1 MKYLDQIKTIVL
13 NYDKIQQSLNLLEE
27 QAHILNLSKNAIE
40 LQLAEVKESER
51 LLIDKIKSETGEV
64 PDFYKILQE
73 LQKRKYSVVDLEGL
87 AHHKGSAYGAI
98 GQPVQPS
105 QEMFENILAHS
116 LLEQNKNNSYP
127 W

>member
-73 LQKRKYSVVDLEGL
+73 LQKV
-87 AHHKGSAYGAI
+87 
-98 GQPVQPS
+98 
-105 QEMFENILAHS
+105 
-116 LLEQNKNNSYP
+116 
-127 W
+127 

>member
-1 MKYLDQIKTIVL
+1 MKYLDQIKKIVL
-13 NYDKIQQSLNLLEE
+13 NYNKIQQSLNLLEE

-73 LQKRKYSVVDLEGL
+73 LQ
-87 AHHKGSAYGAI
+87 
-98 GQPVQPS
+98 
-105 QEMFENILAHS
+105 
-116 LLEQNKNNSYP
+116 NS
-127 W
+127 

>member
-1 MKYLDQIKTIVL
+1 MKYIDQIKKIVL
-13 NYDKIQQSLNLLEE
+13 NYNKIQQSLNLLEE

-73 LQKRKYSVVDLEGL
+73 LQ
-87 AHHKGSAYGAI
+87 
-98 GQPVQPS
+98 
-105 QEMFENILAHS
+105 
-116 LLEQNKNNSYP
+116 NS
-127 W
+127 

>member
-73 LQKRKYSVVDLEGL
+73 LQK
-87 AHHKGSAYGAI
+87 AWF
-98 GQPVQPS
+98 Q
-105 QEMFENILAHS
+105 IL
-116 LLEQNKNNSYP
+116 
-127 W
+127 

>member
-1 MKYLDQIKTIVL
+1 MKYLDQIKKIVL

-27 QAHILNLSKNAIE
+27 QARILNLSKNSIE

-73 LQKRKYSVVDLEGL
+73 LQ
-87 AHHKGSAYGAI
+87 
-98 GQPVQPS
+98 
-105 QEMFENILAHS
+105 
-116 LLEQNKNNSYP
+116 NS
-127 W
+127 

>member
-1 MKYLDQIKTIVL
+1 MKYLDQIKKIVL

-51 LLIDKIKSETGEV
+51 LLIDKIKFETGEV

-73 LQKRKYSVVDLEGL
+73 LQK
-87 AHHKGSAYGAI
+87 A
-98 GQPVQPS
+98 
-105 QEMFENILAHS
+105 
-116 LLEQNKNNSYP
+116 
-127 W
+127 

>member
-1 MKYLDQIKTIVL
+1 MKHQKIKTIVL

-73 LQKRKYSVVDLEGL
+73 LQK
-87 AHHKGSAYGAI
+87 A
-98 GQPVQPS
+98 
-105 QEMFENILAHS
+105 
-116 LLEQNKNNSYP
+116 
-127 W
+127 

>member
-1 MKYLDQIKTIVL
+1 MKYLDQIKKIVL

-27 QAHILNLSKNAIE
+27 QARILNLSKNSIE

-73 LQKRKYSVVDLEGL
+73 LQK
-87 AHHKGSAYGAI
+87 A
-98 GQPVQPS
+98 
-105 QEMFENILAHS
+105 
-116 LLEQNKNNSYP
+116 
-127 W
+127 

>member
-1 MKYLDQIKTIVL
+1 MKYLDQIKKIVL

-73 LQKRKYSVVDLEGL
+73 LQ
-87 AHHKGSAYGAI
+87 
-98 GQPVQPS
+98 
-105 QEMFENILAHS
+105 
-116 LLEQNKNNSYP
+116 NS
-127 W
+127 

>member
-1 MKYLDQIKTIVL
+1 MKYLDQIKKIVL

-73 LQKRKYSVVDLEGL
+73 LQTS
-87 AHHKGSAYGAI
+87 
-98 GQPVQPS
+98 
-105 QEMFENILAHS
+105 
-116 LLEQNKNNSYP
+116 
-127 W
+127 

>member
-1 MKYLDQIKTIVL
+1 MKYLDQIKKIVL

-73 LQKRKYSVVDLEGL
+73 LQKV
-87 AHHKGSAYGAI
+87 
-98 GQPVQPS
+98 
-105 QEMFENILAHS
+105 
-116 LLEQNKNNSYP
+116 
-127 W
+127 

>member
-1 MKYLDQIKTIVL
+1 MKYLDQIKKIVL

-27 QAHILNLSKNAIE
+27 QAHILNLSKNEIE

-73 LQKRKYSVVDLEGL
+73 LQ
-87 AHHKGSAYGAI
+87 
-98 GQPVQPS
+98 
-105 QEMFENILAHS
+105 
-116 LLEQNKNNSYP
+116 NS
-127 W
+127 

>member
-1 MKYLDQIKTIVL
+1 MKYLDQIKKIVL
-13 NYDKIQQSLNLLEE
+13 NYNKIQQSLNLLEE

-73 LQKRKYSVVDLEGL
+73 LQKV
-87 AHHKGSAYGAI
+87 
-98 GQPVQPS
+98 
-105 QEMFENILAHS
+105 
-116 LLEQNKNNSYP
+116 
-127 W
+127 

>member
-73 LQKRKYSVVDLEGL
+73 LQ
-87 AHHKGSAYGAI
+87 
-98 GQPVQPS
+98 
-105 QEMFENILAHS
+105 
-116 LLEQNKNNSYP
+116 NS
-127 W
+127 

>member
-1 MKYLDQIKTIVL
+1 MKYIDQIKKIVL
-13 NYDKIQQSLNLLEE
+13 NYNKIQQSLNLLEE

-73 LQKRKYSVVDLEGL
+73 LQK
-87 AHHKGSAYGAI
+87 A
-98 GQPVQPS
+98 
-105 QEMFENILAHS
+105 
-116 LLEQNKNNSYP
+116 
-127 W
+127 

>member
-1 MKYLDQIKTIVL
+1 MKYLDQIKKIVL

-51 LLIDKIKSETGEV
+51 LLIDKIKFETGEV

-73 LQKRKYSVVDLEGL
+73 LQ
-87 AHHKGSAYGAI
+87 
-98 GQPVQPS
+98 
-105 QEMFENILAHS
+105 
-116 LLEQNKNNSYP
+116 NS
-127 W
+127 

>member
-1 MKYLDQIKTIVL
+1 MKYLDQIKKIVL
-13 NYDKIQQSLNLLEE
+13 NYNKIQQSLNLLEE

-73 LQKRKYSVVDLEGL
+73 LQK
-87 AHHKGSAYGAI
+87 A
-98 GQPVQPS
+98 
-105 QEMFENILAHS
+105 
-116 LLEQNKNNSYP
+116 
-127 W
+127 

>member
-51 LLIDKIKSETGEV
+51 LLIDKIKFETGEV

-73 LQKRKYSVVDLEGL
+73 LQK
-87 AHHKGSAYGAI
+87 A
-98 GQPVQPS
+98 
-105 QEMFENILAHS
+105 
-116 LLEQNKNNSYP
+116 
-127 W
+127 

>member
-73 LQKRKYSVVDLEGL
+73 LQTS
-87 AHHKGSAYGAI
+87 
-98 GQPVQPS
+98 
-105 QEMFENILAHS
+105 
-116 LLEQNKNNSYP
+116 
-127 W
+127 

>member
-1 MKYLDQIKTIVL
+1 MKYLDQIKKIVL

-27 QAHILNLSKNAIE
+27 QAHILNLSKNSIE

-73 LQKRKYSVVDLEGL
+73 LQKV
-87 AHHKGSAYGAI
+87 
-98 GQPVQPS
+98 
-105 QEMFENILAHS
+105 
-116 LLEQNKNNSYP
+116 
-127 W
+127 

>member
-1 MKYLDQIKTIVL
+1 MKYLDQIKKIVL

-27 QAHILNLSKNAIE
+27 QARILNLSKNSIE

-73 LQKRKYSVVDLEGL
+73 LQTS
-87 AHHKGSAYGAI
+87 
-98 GQPVQPS
+98 
-105 QEMFENILAHS
+105 
-116 LLEQNKNNSYP
+116 
-127 W
+127 

>member
-1 MKYLDQIKTIVL
+1 MKYLDQIKKIVL

-73 LQKRKYSVVDLEGL
+73 LQK
-87 AHHKGSAYGAI
+87 A
-98 GQPVQPS
+98 
-105 QEMFENILAHS
+105 
-116 LLEQNKNNSYP
+116 
-127 W
+127 

>member
-73 LQKRKYSVVDLEGL
+73 LQK
-87 AHHKGSAYGAI
+87 A
-98 GQPVQPS
+98 
-105 QEMFENILAHS
+105 
-116 LLEQNKNNSYP
+116 
-127 W
+127 

>member
-1 MKYLDQIKTIVL
+1 MKYLDQIKKIVL

-73 LQKRKYSVVDLEGL
+73 LQK
-87 AHHKGSAYGAI
+87 AWF
-98 GQPVQPS
+98 Q
-105 QEMFENILAHS
+105 IL
-116 LLEQNKNNSYP
+116 
-127 W
+127 

>member
-73 LQKRKYSVVDLEGL
+73 LQKT
-87 AHHKGSAYGAI
+87 
-98 GQPVQPS
+98 
-105 QEMFENILAHS
+105 
-116 LLEQNKNNSYP
+116 
-127 W
+127 

>member
-1 MKYLDQIKTIVL
+1 MIFRLKYIFWQIKTIVL

-73 LQKRKYSVVDLEGL
+73 LQK
-87 AHHKGSAYGAI
+87 A
-98 GQPVQPS
+98 
-105 QEMFENILAHS
+105 
-116 LLEQNKNNSYP
+116 
-127 W
+127 

>member
-51 LLIDKIKSETGEV
+51 LLIDKIKS
-64 PDFYKILQE
+64 
-73 LQKRKYSVVDLEGL
+73 
-87 AHHKGSAYGAI
+87 
-98 GQPVQPS
+98 
-105 QEMFENILAHS
+105 
-116 LLEQNKNNSYP
+116 
-127 W
+127 

>member
-1 MKYLDQIKTIVL
+1 MKYLDQLKKIVL
-13 NYDKIQQSLNLLEE
+13 NYNKIQQSLNLLEE

-73 LQKRKYSVVDLEGL
+73 LQ
-87 AHHKGSAYGAI
+87 
-98 GQPVQPS
+98 
-105 QEMFENILAHS
+105 
-116 LLEQNKNNSYP
+116 NS
-127 W
+127 